1 MVRRKTNQILI
12 QIIDTCR
19 DGANKTRIVYASGLN
34 FYTIKLYLQ
43 VMTERGILTES
54 NGLYRTTEKGLE
66 ALRHLK
72 ALREIIPEF

>member
-1 MVRRKTNQILI
+1 
-12 QIIDTCR
+12 
-19 DGANKTRIVYASGLN
+19 
-34 FYTIKLYLQ
+34 
-43 VMTERGILTES
+43 MTERGILTES